1 MDATLGA
8 GGHAAGILEAS
19 EPGGMLL
26 GLEVDPQALDLA
38 RQKLAPFGERA
49 CLKKASYTTLPEQ
62 LAVLGWKAVDGILLD
77 LGASSMQFDTP
88 EKWGGEIKLNNGGAY
103 FIEPQPAPER
113 LPYSVRAK
121 RLDAAE

>member
-1 MDATLGA
+1 MANIMIRRSDKGDYVFYLPKRDLEDA
-8 GGHAAGILEAS
+8 I
-19 EPGGMLL
+19 
-26 GLEVDPQALDLA
+26 
-38 RQKLAPFGERA
+38 
-49 CLKKASYTTLPEQ
+49 
-62 LAVLGWKAVDGILLD
+62 I
-77 LGASSMQFDTP
+77 SMEFDTP